1 MVGLICAIA
10 MFMAVIVVSLIKNKI
25 RQLKPYNIRLVGLIL
40 LVAGYTMVIWVNKV
54 TATFLSITMGVACGL
69 VLICGLPD
77 IVAGTEKAIRMEYLN
92 QGKKLDQISVLLED
106 KASAMAGIT

>member
-54 TATFLSITMGVACGL
+54 TATFLSITMGVAFGL

-106 KASAMAGIT
+106 KASAMAGIA